1 MQKDQCSIF
10 LSVVQRCDVI
20 TGLIDREVAEN
31 FKFYIM
37 DIIVLLLLLYTGAS
51 PIVDLVWNSNWRWS
65 LSMGPEVVFIQTA
78 VVWNMT
84 LWGIFSPWPMLHF
97 PWPLYSLCSL
107 QFYGCIDDG
116 IPRGFFSFSPSC
128 KEFSNLIILLFT

>member
-51 PIVDLVWNSNWRWS
+51 PIVDLV
-65 LSMGPEVVFIQTA
+65 
-78 VVWNMT
+78 
-84 LWGIFSPWPMLHF
+84 
-97 PWPLYSLCSL
+97 
-107 QFYGCIDDG
+107 
-116 IPRGFFSFSPSC
+116 
-128 KEFSNLIILLFT
+128 